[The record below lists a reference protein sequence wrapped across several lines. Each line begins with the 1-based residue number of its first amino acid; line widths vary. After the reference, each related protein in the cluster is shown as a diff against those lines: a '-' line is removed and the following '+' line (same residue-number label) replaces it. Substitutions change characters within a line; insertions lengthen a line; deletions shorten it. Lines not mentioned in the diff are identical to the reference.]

1 MHPLGDA
8 MQHLQLMAR
17 MGKHLGADLAEAFA
31 TGKISAEDWAEMI
44 TSCRGCDA
52 PENCKRLLDRQD
64 RQDGQHEQDR
74 QDGAER
80 PEGSVEPP
88 VYCCNAA
95 RLLRLRADC
104 N

>member
-17 MGKHLGADLAEAFA
+17 MGKHLGTDLAEAFEA
-31 TGKISAEDWAEMI
+31 GKISAEDWAEMI

-52 PENCKRLLDRQD
+52 PEGCRRWLEDQD
-64 RQDGQHEQDR
+64 R
-74 QDGAER
+74 AEDAEKS
-80 PEGSVEPP
+80 PVPP
-88 VYCCNAA
+88 GYCCNAA
-95 RLLRLRADC
+95 RLLSLREGS

>member
-8 MQHLQLMAR
+8 MLHLQLMAR

-64 RQDGQHEQDR
+64 GQDMQH
-74 QDGAER
+74 GAER

>member
-64 RQDGQHEQDR
+64 GRDMQH
-74 QDGAER
+74 GAER

-88 VYCCNAA
+88 AYCCNAA

>member
-17 MGKHLGADLAEAFA
+17 MGKHLGTDLAEAFEA
-31 TGKISAEDWAEMI
+31 GKISAEDWAEMI

-52 PENCKRLLDRQD
+52 PESCKRWL
-64 RQDGQHEQDR
+64 ET
-74 QDGAER
+74 QDGAAGAG
-80 PEGSVEPP
+80 GSVEPP
-88 VYCCNAA
+88 DYCCNAA
-95 RLLRLRADC
+95 RLLRLRAGS